1 MTPLR
6 DWGTRV
12 GAALAAAVFLTVLT
26 SLARVEPVPPVIL
39 AGIAALVPLSAL
51 NPRTGLLVLAGL
63 TPFVAWVG
71 RHWNGSVS
79 WPETLVV
86 AFCAGY
92 CAQGTVRGARARE
105 ALDTPWLMAM
115 SIVVASL
122 AVHFLIESWRF
133 GGPPTRAE
141 IWQLITFDY
150 FISATSGNPVDSA
163 MRLIESL
170 VLLRAA
176 TTITREAP
184 AFASRLVSWVVCGA
198 AAAAGLN
205 LFRLWESAERFGEP
219 WGAFVQLF
227 LTERV
232 NVHYGDLNAAGSY
245 FVMALL
251 AAVGLAMRAKGRP
264 WLIAVLVIGCS
275 VWVTGSRMAVMAG
288 MLAMLLPAIAR
299 AWRIRRGG
307 MRITTLASAAL
318 LLALLAAVAAYAI
331 PERGN
336 QRSAVTAA
344 HVRWELARTSVRM
357 TASNPAFGVGIGRYY
372 SRSGEFSSPAL
383 LESFPP
389 AIHENAHNNFLQ
401 ILAELGAV
409 GFAVFMWLFWSAARQ
424 VRRLL
429 AADPHDPLRWS
440 VATGLLAFA
449 LSWLGGHPLL
459 IDEPS
464 FAFWML
470 LGALCGWAASLDSAH
485 VGLRLRPW
493 VVPAAIILIAVSV
506 PVRADRQKAD
516 FNLEHR
522 GVGLSTWRD
531 AVDGVRYRLA
541 GPASSVFLPADAQMV
556 VVPLRT
562 ISTVTSIRLEL
573 KLDGRPADIVIVPSD
588 RWHYLRLALPRD
600 RDAPRFRRLDFR
612 VADAPPGVES
622 VLMIGK
628 VEPK

>member
-1 MTPLR
+1 MTSLR
-6 DWGTRV
+6 DWGARG
-12 GAALAAAVFLTVLT
+12 GAALAAAVFFTLLASLT
-26 SLARVEPVPPVIL
+26 RVEPIPRVIL
-39 AGIAALVPLSAL
+39 AGIVTLVPLSAL
-51 NPRTGLLVLAGL
+51 RPHAGLLVLAAL
-63 TPFVAWVG
+63 TPFAAWLG

-86 AFCAGY
+86 AFCAGS
-92 CAQGTVRGARARE
+92 CARRAVRLSDAHD
-105 ALDTPWLMAM
+105 ALDAPWLLAM
-115 SIVVASL
+115 SIVIASL

-141 IWQLITFDY
+141 LWELVTFGY
-150 FISATSGNPVDSA
+150 FISATSGNPVDAA

-170 VLLRAA
+170 LLFRAA
-176 TTITREAP
+176 ATMTRETP
-184 AFASRLVSWVVCGA
+184 AFAGRLVSWVVCGA
-198 AAAAGLN
+198 TAAAGLN
-205 LFRLWESAERFGEP
+205 LFRLWESAERFDAP
-219 WGAFVQLF
+219 ATAFVRLV

-245 FVMALL
+245 FVMALF
-251 AAVGLAMRAKGRP
+251 AAVGLTRRPKGLP
-264 WLIAVLVIGCS
+264 WLLSVLVIGGS

-288 MLAMLLPAIAR
+288 MLAMVLPAIAR
-299 AWRIRRGG
+299 AWRMRRGTV
-307 MRITTLASAAL
+307 RSTSLASAAL

-344 HVRWELARTSVRM
+344 HVRWELARTSLRM
-357 TASNPAFGVGIGRYY
+357 TASNPSFGVGIGRFY
-372 SRSGEFSSPAL
+372 SRSGEFSSQEL

-401 ILAELGAV
+401 ILAELGVV
-409 GFAVFMWLFWSAARQ
+409 GLAVFIGLLWSAARYA
-424 VRRLL
+424 RRLL
-429 AADPHDPLRWS
+429 EADLHDPLRWS
-440 VATGLLAFA
+440 VVTGLLAFV

-459 IDEPS
+459 IDEPA

-470 LGALCGWAASLDSAH
+470 LGAVAGWGASLDTSP
-485 VGLRLRPW
+485 VGPRLRAW
-493 VVPAAIILIAVSV
+493 VVPVAMLAIAASV

-531 AVDGVRYRLA
+531 AIDGVRYRLA
-541 GPASSVFLPADAQMV
+541 GPESSVFLPADAQMV
-556 VVPLRT
+556 VVPLRAAGAV
-562 ISTVTSIRLEL
+562 SNLRLEL
-573 KLDGRPADIVIVPSD
+573 RLDGRPADIVVVPSD
-588 RWHYLRLALPRD
+588 RWHYLRLALPQD
-600 RDAPRFRRLDFR
+600 RNAPRFRRLDLQ
-612 VADAPPGVES
+612 VADAPPGDES